1 MSVFKLLYFRSKIIF
16 IQSLIPAVM
25 IISLSPIIY
34 SVSVTAT
41 IEFYCSVLGFEL
53 KEKND
58 EGTWASLEKD
68 GVGIMVSKPIM
79 NVNFD
84 KAVFTG
90 SFYYVVDD
98 VERLWSEL
106 QSKVDLVYPIETFD
120 WGMREFALRDNNGY
134 VLQFGQ
140 EA

>member
-1 MSVFKLLYFRSKIIF
+1 
-16 IQSLIPAVM
+16 M

-58 EGTWASLEKD
+58 EGSWASLEKE

-79 NVNFD
+79 DASFD
-84 KAVFTG
+84 NAVFTG
-90 SFYYVVDD
+90 SFYFVVDD